1 MINWANLQNRVNT
14 ATIQVFGGA
23 VTVDGQAVTADFLEP
38 SSEAHLD
45 GVQAMTTNP
54 QLLIVSADVPQ
65 APVGKIVGAGGRQWR
80 VAEAHPDGH
89 GLTKLMLEAV
99 L

>member
-1 MINWANLQNRVNT
+1 MINWAELQNRVNT
-14 ATIQVFGGA
+14 ANIQVFGGP
-23 VTVDGQAVTADFLEP
+23 VTLDGAAVTADFLEP

-65 APVGKIVGAGGRQWR
+65 APVGKIVEAGGREWR